1 MSSNTITNSGITSPV
16 QSSPPS
22 QHANTTTAPLN
33 VDPVSTVFP
42 NEEEQ
47 HSPVVQKRK
56 SKKKKSSKS
65 AVKKKSSLTSVKK
78 TPKLKKGE

>member
-47 HSPVVQKRK
+47 HSLVVQKRK
-56 SKKKKSSKS
+56 SKKKSSKY

>member
-47 HSPVVQKRK
+47 HSPVVQNRK
-56 SKKKKSSKS
+56 SKKKSSKS